1 MGRWIVLLLVLLASI
16 GVGYSY
22 GVNPESVPI
31 PSNKIPGSII
41 QRPTDKPK
49 DKPIKIV

>member
-1 MGRWIVLLLVLLASI
+1 MGRWIVLLLVLLVSI

-31 PSNKIPGSII
+31 LSNKIPGSII
-41 QRPTDKPK
+41 QRPTDKP
-49 DKPIKIV
+49 